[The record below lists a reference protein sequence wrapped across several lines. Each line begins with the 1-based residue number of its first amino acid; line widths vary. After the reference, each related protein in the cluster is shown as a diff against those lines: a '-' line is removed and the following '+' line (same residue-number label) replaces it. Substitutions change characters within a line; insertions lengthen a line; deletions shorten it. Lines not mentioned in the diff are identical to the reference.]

1 MCAHHVSA
9 WRRALAN
16 RSRARRGL
24 GDSTHGWYAP
34 LNTTDTESTD
44 RIAIE
49 EHHISGF
56 DASTFFNLHDYDSTG
71 VWTAP
76 DIRRTYGLADPS
88 TASISETKKQMV
100 VQTVL
105 DMFDIDKNGEISLE
119 EFTAKDAQNIKLPDF
134 GMGPGHHGD
143 DEYEY
148 EIHHWEKY
156 HSGDDVKEEDLT
168 HPEDIEHFKLHEQKE
183 RAQEEWERLERGI
196 VEKNIP
202 AKYRQN

>member
-1 MCAHHVSA
+1 M
-9 WRRALAN
+9 RLIKR
-16 RSRARRGL
+16 
-24 GDSTHGWYAP
+24 
-34 LNTTDTESTD
+34 
-44 RIAIE
+44 IE

-56 DASTFFNLHDYDSTG
+56 DATAFFNLHDYDSTG
-71 VWTAP
+71 VWTSV
-76 DIRRTYGLADPS
+76 DIKRTYGLADAS
-88 TASISETKKQMV
+88 TSHISHTKKDMV

-105 DMFDIDKNGEISLE
+105 DMFDINKDGEVSLS
-119 EFTAKDAQNIKLPDF
+119 EFLQRDSENVKLPDF

-168 HPEDIEHFKLHEQKE
+168 HPEDIEHFKKHEE
-183 RAQEEWERLERGI
+183 MEARQEEWERAEAKGI

-202 AKYRQN
+202 PKYRRN

>member
-1 MCAHHVSA
+1 LWSRQTQTG
-9 WRRALAN
+9 RRDTWLV
-16 RSRARRGL
+16 
-24 GDSTHGWYAP
+24 
-34 LNTTDTESTD
+34 NTTTST
-44 RIAIE
+44 AITPSNKTTE

-56 DASTFFNLHDYDSTG
+56 DATTFFNLHDYDSTG

-76 DIRRTYGLADPS
+76 DIRRTYGLSDPS
-88 TASISETKKQMV
+88 TQHVSETKKDMV

-105 DMFDIDKNGEISLE
+105 DMFDIDKNGEINLA
-119 EFTAKDAQNIKLPDF
+119 EFLAKDSMNIKLPDF

-168 HPEDIEHFKLHEQKE
+168 HPEDIEHFKLHEQRE
-183 RAQEEWERLERGI
+183 AAQEEWERLERGI

-202 AKYRQN
+202 AKYRRG

>member
-1 MCAHHVSA
+1 
-9 WRRALAN
+9 
-16 RSRARRGL
+16 
-24 GDSTHGWYAP
+24 
-34 LNTTDTESTD
+34 
-44 RIAIE
+44 
-49 EHHISGF
+49 
-56 DASTFFNLHDYDSTG
+56 
-71 VWTAP
+71 
-76 DIRRTYGLADPS
+76 
-88 TASISETKKQMV
+88 MV
-100 VQTVL
+100 VQTIL
-105 DMFDIDKNGEISLE
+105 DIFDLDKNGEISLQ
-119 EFTAKDAQNIKLPDF
+119 EFQTKDNQNVKLPDF

-183 RAQEEWERLERGI
+183 QAQEEWERLERGI

>member
-1 MCAHHVSA
+1 MGVASI
-9 WRRALAN
+9 RRLW
-16 RSRARRGL
+16 SRRTQTGRPGTWLVQRAQSFTL
-24 GDSTHGWYAP
+24 MP
-34 LNTTDTESTD
+34 TD
-44 RIAIE
+44 RPSE

-56 DASTFFNLHDYDSTG
+56 DAATFFNLHDYDSTG

-76 DIRRTYGLADPS
+76 DIRRTYGLSDPS
-88 TASISETKKQMV
+88 SADISETKKQMV
-100 VQTVL
+100 VQTIL
-105 DMFDIDKNGEISLE
+105 DMFDIDKNGEITLQ
-119 EFTAKDAQNIKLPDF
+119 EFETKDRQNIKLPDF

-168 HPEDIEHFKLHEQKE
+168 HPEDIEHFKLHEQRE
-183 RAQEEWERLERGI
+183 QQQEEWERLERGI

-202 AKYRQN
+202 TKYRQN

>member
-1 MCAHHVSA
+1 MTQLL
-9 WRRALAN
+9 R
-16 RSRARRGL
+16 
-24 GDSTHGWYAP
+24 AP
-34 LNTTDTESTD
+34 LSAFVLLTFALNTSAHGGGDHSQIVVAPDADWAT
-44 RIAIE
+44 RHMAE

-56 DASTFFNLHDYDSTG
+56 DAATFFSLHDYDSTG

-76 DIRRTYGLADPS
+76 DIRRTYGLSDPS
-88 TASISETKKQMV
+88 SAGISETKKEMV
-100 VQTVL
+100 VQTIL
-105 DMFDIDKNGEISLE
+105 DMFDIDKNGEISLQ
-119 EFTAKDAQNIKLPDF
+119 EFQTKDSQNTKLPDF
-134 GMGPGHHGD
+134 GFGPGHHGD

-183 RAQEEWERLERGI
+183 QQQEEWERLERGI

-202 AKYRQN
+202 AKYRRN